1 VKGSSGSSRW
11 KSRRA
16 ARRSIGPGWGSGRYG
31 QPRGRPE
38 NARPP
43 PFRPRAGSQA
53 CRHARLPRAA
63 CAAAAEAAAAEPP
76 EAAAAEAAAGPPAAP
91 AAPAAGDEDDAR
103 AAPAP
108 PMAAATAAVR
118 VSSGEAE
125 RHEHDDEEDHE
136 HEHPARSVALGGAVY
151 GLVLPGQRLHERRRG
166 GVEAG
171 VELAGAEGRDDDV
184 ADDPPGEG
192 VGHRP
197 LGAVAGGD
205 EHLPVL
211 DADEDDDAVVE
222 PRLPDA
228 PRLPDLGG
236 DLPRVAALQ

>member
-1 VKGSSGSSRW
+1 EGSEAVHRAGPGKR
-11 KSRRA
+11 KIRA
-16 ARRSIGPGWGSGRYG
+16 AARATGDRAAPAVSSPR
-31 QPRGRPE
+31 RGR
-38 NARPP
+38 R
-43 PFRPRAGSQA
+43 RAGSQA

-76 EAAAAEAAAGPPAAP
+76 EAAAAEAAAGPPAAAP

-171 VELAGAEGRDDDV
+171 VELAGAESGDDDV
-184 ADDPPGEG
+184 ADDPPGAG
-192 VGHRP
+192 GGHRP
-197 LGAVAGGD
+197 RGAVA
-205 EHLPVL
+205 
-211 DADEDDDAVVE
+211 
-222 PRLPDA
+222 
-228 PRLPDLGG
+228 
-236 DLPRVAALQ
+236 